1 MEFKLMTTPLFS
13 INAAAEVL
21 ERDRRTITKAL
32 RHTPPDGTEN
42 SQSRWRL
49 KTILDALAA
58 LQPAPAPLATAN
70 SDGIDPVLA
79 KSFATF
85 DAAYDRMVALPT
97 LEKRRAAARALAPQI
112 ASMDRMLRAHGR
124 AVGAGDELADLRGD
138 KLFALSMR
146 GFERPCSWNSSE
158 CWQFLDLTADTR
170 ER

>member
-1 MEFKLMTTPLFS
+1 MTTPLFS
-13 INAAAEVL
+13 INAAGEVL

-42 SQSRWRL
+42 SQPRWRL

-58 LQPAPAPLATAN
+58 LQPAPAPLANAN

-85 DAAYDRMVALPT
+85 DAAYDRMVALPA
-97 LEKRRAAARALAPQI
+97 LEKRREAAKALAPQI
-112 ASMDRMLRAHGR
+112 ASIDRMLRAHGR
-124 AVGAGDELADLRGD
+124 AVGAGDELADFRAD

-158 CWQFLDLTADTR
+158 CWQFLDLTADAR